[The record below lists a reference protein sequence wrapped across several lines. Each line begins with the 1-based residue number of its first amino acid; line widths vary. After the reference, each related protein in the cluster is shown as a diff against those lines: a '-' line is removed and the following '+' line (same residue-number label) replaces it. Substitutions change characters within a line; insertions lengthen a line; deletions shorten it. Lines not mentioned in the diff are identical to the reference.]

1 MEKKQLKAKPNAPKK
16 NLIRTKG
23 ETSRIKIIVTIAIL
37 LVAAL
42 AYYFIDSGSFVATVD
57 GNRISKYEYQ
67 FLLSQTQ
74 AEYEQKEGLNS
85 KTEQEKKEYWTKV
98 ADGQN
103 PWENAKRDALE
114 ASKDHMV
121 QLIKAKEMGLK
132 VDSDIKNEIDS
143 FMASLKGDMTDK
155 QFSDQIKRAYKISVN
170 EFRKVSANLMLI
182 DKYKAAYLGKEYKAK
197 EISDEEIKAYY
208 DKDTKKFDQVDI
220 SYIALYKVDEK
231 GAKLPQDQLD
241 AKMSKAKE
249 ALDKIK
255 KGEDVNKV
263 IAEYTED
270 KVTEGT
276 DAEKLGKATL
286 GYSENASVQN
296 LINYIFDNKPGDSDI
311 VDSEYAIYVVKIE
324 DRTAFEDVKATIKT
338 TMGNEAKEAF
348 YDNALQTWRLESR
361 YNIIKNDR
369 VYDSFS
375 YR

>member
-42 AYYFIDSGSFVATVD
+42 TYYFIDSGSFVATVD

-98 ADGQN
+98 TDGQN

-143 FMASLKGDMTDK
+143 FMASLKRNLTDSK
-155 QFSDQIKRAYKISVN
+155 FSEQIKKAYKISVN
-170 EFRKVSANLMLI
+170 EFRKVTANLMLI
-182 DKYKAAYLGKEYKAK
+182 DKYKAAYLGKEYKAE
-197 EISDEEIKAYY
+197 EIKDEEIKAYY
-208 DKDTKKFDQVDI
+208 DKDTKKFDKVDI
-220 SYIALYKVDEK
+220 SYIVLSKYDEK
-231 GAKLPQDQLD
+231 NEKLPQDQLD
-241 AKMSKAKE
+241 AKMTKAEE
-249 ALDKIK
+249 ALGKIK
-255 KGEDVNKV
+255 KGEDVDKV
-263 IAEYTED
+263 IVEYTEA
-270 KVTEGT
+270 KATEGT
-276 DAEKLGKATL
+276 DSGKLGKFTL
-286 GYSENASVQN
+286 SYSENTTIQKVIDYVFA
-296 LINYIFDNKPGDSDI
+296 NKPEDSSIIDT
-311 VDSEYAIYVVKIE
+311 DDAIYVVKIE

-338 TMGNEAKEAF
+338 TMENEAKEAF